1 MNKKFLAVLAL
12 AAVVGSG
19 AFAQLAIG
27 ASGALYDDSFDSAGS
42 IVDRFQSGKDI
53 FWGPFIELGLDKFA
67 LGFSANFSKYAED
80 FGWGTTYDM
89 LNMDYTFYVQGHP
102 LGYKFI
108 IDPFVEAGG
117 GYMAKDYAK
126 SEDDPDP
133 DNPLLK
139 TGYFQLGGGLGVN
152 LGALGIF
159 AKFDYLFPSGQD
171 ATATV
176 KYYDAYG
183 AEQSYTYSLAN
194 YPITRM
200 KFMLGAK
207 IIF

>member
-1 MNKKFLAVLAL
+1 MNKKFLAALAL
-12 AAVVGSG
+12 VAAVGSG

-27 ASGALYDDSFDSAGS
+27 ASGAIYADSFDSAES
-42 IVDRFQSGKDI
+42 IAERFQRGEGI

-67 LGFSANFSKYAED
+67 LGFSANFSKYQED
-80 FGWGTTYDM
+80 FGWGTLYAMMD
-89 LNMDYTFYVQGHP
+89 MDYTFYVQGHP

-117 GYMAKDYAK
+117 GYMAKDYAN
-126 SEDDPDP
+126 EAQDPDP
-133 DNPLLK
+133 DNPLTK

-159 AKFDYLFPSGQD
+159 AKFDYLFPGQSS
-171 ATATV
+171 TATLP
-176 KYYDAYG
+176 DG
-183 AEQSYTYSLAN
+183 SSYSLEK
-194 YPITRM
+194 YPMNKM

>member
-1 MNKKFLAVLAL
+1 VNKKFLAVLAL
-12 AAVVGSG
+12 AAAVGSG

-67 LGFSANFSKYAED
+67 LGFSANFSKYYED

-117 GYMAKDYAK
+117 GYMAEDYAH
-126 SEDDPDP
+126 EADDLDSS
-133 DNPLLK
+133 NPLMK
-139 TGYFQLGGGLGVN
+139 TNYFQLGGGLGVN

-159 AKFDYLFPSGQD
+159 AKFDYLFPGEP
-171 ATATV
+171 ATY
-176 KYYDAYG
+176 KLKNGD
-183 AEQSYTYSLAN
+183 SFPLDK
-194 YPITRM
+194 YPINRM